1 MPPSPPSPNSMEIDI
16 PSDENPTVK
25 PDVTLTYADI
35 AKNLQYIDKGVE
47 LNQPRLIQRAIRS
60 NANIR
65 RNINSSKLINLVNR
79 RISPSSPLFVTASQA
94 IEKIKVSEGSAATEG
109 GSSMD
114 SSAVNEEDDSLNEY
128 LLDDVSNTSSNLPE
142 LEIYIA
148 TLVLTTLVRM
158 RLDEAAAFFST
169 CLTDRLRTFNRR
181 SLDHLSAKA
190 FFYFSLSYERVN
202 RLENIR
208 SILLGLYR
216 TACLH
221 HDEMCQV
228 VLLNL
233 ILRNFL
239 QYNLIEQAQ
248 TFASKAPFPEEV
260 SNNQYCRY
268 LYYMGRI
275 HAIQLEYSESYMR
288 LTQAIRKAPNDM
300 ALGFTLEVQKLAVIV
315 QLLMGDIP
323 DRSVFNQLETRSLL
337 KPYLSLTQAVR
348 TGDVLEFNKVVSANS
363 TSFKADK
370 TFTLVQRL
378 GHNVLKTGLR
388 KLSISYSRI
397 SLADIATKL
406 HLPSTESAEYICAK
420 AIRDGVIEAN
430 IDHEKGWIVSGNE
443 LDVYSTEEPQKAFHR
458 RIAFCLDSH
467 NEAVKAMR
475 YPPDAYKKELNKNKN
490 KNKKD
495 NNDEERTIEEI
506 IKEMEDDMDE
516 L

>member
-1 MPPSPPSPNSMEIDI
+1 
-16 PSDENPTVK
+16 
-25 PDVTLTYADI
+25 
-35 AKNLQYIDKGVE
+35 
-47 LNQPRLIQRAIRS
+47 
-60 NANIR
+60 
-65 RNINSSKLINLVNR
+65 
-79 RISPSSPLFVTASQA
+79 
-94 IEKIKVSEGSAATEG
+94 
-109 GSSMD
+109 
-114 SSAVNEEDDSLNEY
+114 
-128 LLDDVSNTSSNLPE
+128 
-142 LEIYIA
+142 
-148 TLVLTTLVRM
+148 
-158 RLDEAAAFFST
+158 
-169 CLTDRLRTFNRR
+169 
-181 SLDHLSAKA
+181 
-190 FFYFSLSYERVN
+190 
-202 RLENIR
+202 
-208 SILLGLYR
+208 
-216 TACLH
+216 
-221 HDEMCQV
+221 
-228 VLLNL
+228 
-233 ILRNFL
+233 
-239 QYNLIEQAQ
+239 
-248 TFASKAPFPEEV
+248 
-260 SNNQYCRY
+260 
-268 LYYMGRI
+268 MGRI